1 MSNAL
6 EMARQKLAEAN
17 AAYTAALHAHNQLKR
32 SGTYITTQEEKAL
45 IAAGLPMPENSY
57 NFKTWNATYN
67 AKVNAAKAAVAARE
81 VVQTLEQ
88 SEMLDKLRAS
98 MR

>member
-6 EMARQKLAEAN
+6 EMARQKMAEAN
-17 AAYTAALHAHNQLKR
+17 AAYAAAMRAHNQLKR
-32 SGTYITTQEEKAL
+32 SGTYITTQEERAL

-57 NFKTWNATYN
+57 NFKTWNATNN
-67 AKVNAAKAAVAARE
+67 AVHNAFEAVVAARD
-81 VVQTLEQ
+81 VIQTLEQ

>member
-17 AAYTAALHAHNQLKR
+17 AAYDASLRAHNQLKR
-32 SGTYITTQEEKAL
+32 SGTYISTQEEKAL
-45 IAAGLPMPENSY
+45 IAAGMALPENSY

-81 VVQTLEQ
+81 VVQTLVQ
-88 SEMLDKLRAS
+88 AEMLDKMRAS
-98 MR
+98 KA

>member
-6 EMARQKLAEAN
+6 EMARQKMAEAN

-32 SGTYITTQEEKAL
+32 SGTYITTQEERAL
-45 IAAGLPMPENSY
+45 KAAGLPMPENSY
-57 NFKTWNATYN
+57 NFTTWNATYN
-67 AKVNAAKAAVAARE
+67 AVHNAFEAVVAARE
-81 VVQTLEQ
+81 VIQTLEQ